1 MTQVVDNIKIEMSDI
16 EEQQLVEV
24 EYLLEDLRDPID
36 SMFYYISS
44 EAEYD
49 LETLE
54 GYISDLNNVIRNAR
68 ELRTK
73 LKEITLPY
81 SIMAV
86 Q

>member
-54 GYISDLNNVIRNAR
+54 GYIRDLNNVIRNAR